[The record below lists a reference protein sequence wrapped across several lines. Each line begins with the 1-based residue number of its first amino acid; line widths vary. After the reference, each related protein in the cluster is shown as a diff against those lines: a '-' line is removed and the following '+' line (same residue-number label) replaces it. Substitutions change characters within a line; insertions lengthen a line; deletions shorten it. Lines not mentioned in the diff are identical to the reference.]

1 VINPKLNFPL
11 EDLYPDGQA
20 AGQVGQEIY
29 GCGSAFIFATRS
41 QHHVDNAPFR
51 LYCNQFIR
59 AHERTG
65 ERALSVQLD
74 GGETCLADVSL
85 VRLPR
90 RKLPKA
96 SIVTAGGDTIRA
108 RASSKDRID
117 FRVPAQGRFVLTWK

>member
-1 VINPKLNFPL
+1 LAKPKDEPGVLW
-11 EDLYPDGQA
+11 
-20 AGQVGQEIY
+20 
-29 GCGSAFIFATRS
+29 
-41 QHHVDNAPFR
+41 APFR

-65 ERALSVQLD
+65 ERALSVVLD

-96 SIVTAGGDTIRA
+96 SIVTAGGDPIRP

-117 FRVPAQGRFVLTWK
+117 FRVPANGRFILTWG